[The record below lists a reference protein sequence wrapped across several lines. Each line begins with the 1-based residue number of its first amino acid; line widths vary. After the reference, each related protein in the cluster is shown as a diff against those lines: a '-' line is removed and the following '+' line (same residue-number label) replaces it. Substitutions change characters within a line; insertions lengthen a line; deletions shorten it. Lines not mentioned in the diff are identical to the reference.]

1 MIVSSAFLHAVQPS
15 LPEFHDAFQ
24 VVFVDPSGH
33 LNMCADMTACTYK
46 KVHFKKNM
54 IIIFIFIFFF
64 QASYTCF
71 CCFISL
77 QLQHEASVSMQFWDN
92 PTVDGFHSLLMT
104 PKPMIRTSDHVFQ
117 YGSMK
122 SL

>member
-1 MIVSSAFLHAVQPS
+1 MA
-15 LPEFHDAFQ
+15 EFHNSFQ

-46 KVHFKKNM
+46 QV
-54 IIIFIFIFFF
+54 
-64 QASYTCF
+64 
-71 CCFISL
+71 
-77 QLQHEASVSMQFWDN
+77 QHEASLSMQFWDD

-117 YGSMK
+117 
-122 SL
+122 

>member
-1 MIVSSAFLHAVQPS
+1 MFFFSLQPS
-15 LPEFHDAFQ
+15 LAEFHNFFQ

-46 KVHFKKNM
+46 QVNVDKKYVLNKIFLSV
-54 IIIFIFIFFF
+54 IINDDEFGFDH
-64 QASYTCF
+64 
-71 CCFISL
+71 L
-77 QLQHEASVSMQFWDN
+77 RLGPQLQHEASMSMRFWDN

-117 YGSMK
+117 YA
-122 SL
+122 LL